1 MPENEKNIDESW
13 KEAVDKEKKEAHAKG
28 EEDLTPP
35 EPDFA
40 FFLTTL
46 ALQAGIFLGEIPN
59 PANNQKEENLMQ
71 AKFIIDTL
79 SMLKEKTTG
88 NLSTE
93 EDSLLDNVLYDLRM
107 KYIAKANNKAK

>member
-13 KEAVDKEKKEAHAKG
+13 KETVDKEKKESPLNDEG
-28 EEDLTPP
+28 QVMP
-35 EPDFA
+35 EPDFP

-46 ALQAGIFLGEIPN
+46 ALQAGIFLGDIPN
-59 PANNQKEENLMQ
+59 PATNQTEENLTQ
-71 AKFIIDTL
+71 AKFIIDTI

-93 EDSLLDNVLYDLRM
+93 EDSIIDNLLYELRM
-107 KYIAKANNKAK
+107 KYINKVNSKPGK